1 MNQLITAKHVDLNLE
16 PSIYIKAG
24 VEARVCR
31 TSTGEVETHG
41 SLWPIVWP
49 TKMNQHT
56 LGLLEKLSKKKA
68 ERIKEAPD
76 VDLWPPCA
84 HTHVHK
90 HPQHTCTHRE
100 TETERERTRLH
111 CASW

>member
-56 LGLLEKLSKKKA
+56 LGLLEKLSKKKKLY
-68 ERIKEAPD
+68 RNKLYSTVSKEGSD
-76 VDLWPPCA
+76 NLIY
-84 HTHVHK
+84 
-90 HPQHTCTHRE
+90 
-100 TETERERTRLH
+100 
-111 CASW
+111 S